1 MKMELR
7 FKSTNLRAN
16 KDKSLTVSGY
26 VNMTEQ
32 PSEILGQAKKFV
44 EKIAKGAFQ
53 RAINNVVHDI
63 DFLAEHDNSKILAST
78 RNKSL
83 ELFEDSKG
91 LYMTAV
97 ITPTSW
103 GKDYYQLISSGILK
117 NMSFGFRTI
126 KDDWKLIKPN
136 LYERVIQELELFEVS
151 VVKDPA
157 YSQSTIAA
165 RGINVVEDV
174 VIPKEVVVRENEKYK
189 KKLKELANMKV
200 EEYRY
205 IQDKKDL
212 KNEQRN
218 IDYAEFNSIIRENR
232 SLQTTAEGANLIPQ
246 NVADLVVQKMVEIS
260 PVFARAMK
268 FPSTSGSLKI
278 AREDEFA
285 FQASFVGEGKNLIEG
300 ALALQEVTLKQKRVG
315 ASIHLTNQLINDS
328 AINIVD
334 YISSLLARRVIKAVE
349 KSMLTG
355 NKDEEFRGI
364 IHDKDIPNITVSTSI
379 NNITYDTLLEMYNSV
394 HPDYLVGAVFIVEK
408 SAFSKISQLK
418 DAAGHFYMQ
427 NGIVNGRPTRTLFG
441 AEVFVTDSL
450 PNTAPIVFGN
460 IEQGYA
466 LMIKQAQGI
475 RLIEDSQTALQGTK
489 FFLYDMYADG
499 AVYNPQAL
507 AKLTVTK

>member
-1 MKMELR
+1 MELR
-7 FKSTNLRAN
+7 FKSTNLSAN

-53 RAINNVVHDI
+53 RAINNVTHDI

-83 ELFEDSKG
+83 ELYEDSKG

-103 GKDYYQLISSGILK
+103 GKDYYELISSGILK

-126 KDDWKLIKPN
+126 KDEWKLIKPN

-165 RGINVVEDV
+165 RGIKVVEDV
-174 VIPKEVVVRENEKYK
+174 TIPDEVVVRENKKYK
-189 KKLKELANMKV
+189 NILKELTNMKV

-205 IQDKKDL
+205 VQNKKDL
-212 KNEQRN
+212 NKEQRKA
-218 IDYAEFNSIIRENR
+218 DYAEFNSIIRENR
-232 SLQTTAEGANLIPQ
+232 ALQTTNEGATLIPQ
-246 NVADLVVQKMVEIS
+246 NVADLVVQKMVETS

-268 FPSTSGSLKI
+268 FPSTNGTLKI

-300 ALALQEVTLKQKRVG
+300 ALALQEVKLEQKRVG
-315 ASIHLTNQLINDS
+315 ATIQLTNQLINDS
-328 AINIVD
+328 AVNLPN
-334 YISSLLARRVIKAVE
+334 YIASLLSRRVGKAIE
-349 KSMLTG
+349 KSILTG
-355 NKDEEFRGI
+355 NTANEFRGI
-364 IHDKDIPNITVSTSI
+364 IHDKDIQNITVPTSV
-379 NNITYDTLLEMYNSV
+379 NNITYDTLFDIYNSV
-394 HPDYLVGAVFIVEK
+394 HPDYLSGAIFIIEK
-408 SAFSKISQLK
+408 SAFNVISQLK

-450 PNTAPIVFGN
+450 PNTTPIVFGN

-475 RLIEDSQTALQGTK
+475 RLIEDSQTALAGTK
-489 FFLYDMYADG
+489 FFLYDIYADG

-507 AKLTVTK
+507 AKLTVTE